1 MKKTIKQNPYIFAL
15 AFQLESISQSYFF
28 VIENDEILKQS
39 FATFYQRAVALSS
52 EGLFG
57 DIVDQYI
64 VTVCKTSANEGVCSP
79 DCSLLG
85 GSGDNARP

>member
-1 MKKTIKQNPYIFAL
+1 MKKIIRQNPYIFAL
-15 AFQLESISQSYFF
+15 SFHLESIAQYYAS
-28 VIENDEILKQS
+28 VINNDEILKQA
-39 FATFYQRAVALSS
+39 FNMFYQRVVALSS

-57 DIVDQYI
+57 DIVEQYI

-79 DCSLLG
+79 DSSLLG